1 MSPSDDNAV
10 SIQVLDE
17 PRAGRMN
24 IGYQPD
30 QQTKIVENPPR
41 FTWMPVIED
50 EARYTLRISTDN
62 HYPAANTRI
71 YNNIPVNFF
80 TPDETLTASN
90 YFWSYAVWSEDTQS
104 PITHWSESRQFSINE
119 GLPATPI
126 PGRDNRHA
134 LMSQA
139 HPRLWLNPDT
149 LSAFSDEVAT
159 SKEHCGWN
167 TFFEKSVA
175 PWMARDVMT
184 EPAGYPNHKRVAPVW
199 RQTYIECQELL
210 YAIRHLAIA
219 GQVTKD
225 VALTERAKQ
234 WLLAAASWNP
244 TGTTA
249 RTYTDEWAFRV
260 TLALAWGYDW
270 LYNDLSDE
278 EQAQV
283 REALLVRTREIAD
296 HIIDHARIH
305 LFPYDSHAVRA
316 VSAVLLPAAIALLH
330 EEEEAKEWLDY
341 SIEFLS
347 TVYSPWGD
355 NDGGWAEGPHYWMT
369 GLAYLIDA
377 ANLLKSYTGIDL
389 YQRPFLQKTADFPF
403 YTKPPD
409 IRRATFGD
417 DSTMGDLPCLKLG
430 YNVRQFAGITG
441 NGVYQWY
448 YDEIKRN
455 DPGTEKAFYN
465 WGWWDLNFDDMAY
478 RHDYPTVEAVAP
490 SDIPRLRWF
499 KGIGWTAIQHR
510 MDSSDEHIS
519 FIMKSSPFGSISHS
533 HGDQNAF
540 CLSAYGEDLAIQSGY
555 YVAFNSSMHQK
566 WRRQTI
572 SKNAIL
578 IDGKGQYADSDKT
591 KNLRSTGSITKAIE
605 HEDHIFISGDATNAY
620 RSLNES
626 ITLAQRDVYFVHDSY
641 FVIVDTID
649 TDKPVDI
656 DWRLHANA
664 PMQLGDST
672 FRYTGDKASFYG
684 QVIWSEAGAG
694 VLSQDSGFAGVD
706 PADYDGLAV
715 STCLNIKFP
724 KAIRHRI
731 AVLLVP
737 YRNNE
742 PKRIFNFLDDQG
754 YDCDLYFTDADE
766 RSFKV
771 VIPKSF
777 NVGK

>member
-1 MSPSDDNAV
+1 MPSSLNPSTAL
-10 SIQVLDE
+10 QVLDE
-17 PRAGRMN
+17 PRAGKMN
-24 IGYQPD
+24 IGYRPD
-30 QQTKIVENPPR
+30 QQTEIVENPPR

-50 EARYTLRISTDN
+50 EATYVLRISSDESFSSKNTTVFDN
-62 HYPAANTRI
+62 IA
-71 YNNIPVNFF
+71 VNFF
-80 TPDETLTASN
+80 TPDMALQAGS
-90 YFWSYAVWSEDTQS
+90 YFWSYAVWSPDNNSALT
-104 PITHWSESRQFSINE
+104 TWSQTRTFDIAAD
-119 GLPATPI
+119 LPETPI
-126 PGRDNRHA
+126 PNRA
-134 LMSQA
+134 DRQANFSQA
-139 HPRLWLNPDT
+139 HPRLWLNPET
-149 LSAFSDEVAT
+149 LSTFSAAVA
-159 SKEHCGWN
+159 KDNQHCGWN
-167 TFFEKSVA
+167 DFIEKSVQ
-175 PWMARDVMT
+175 PWTVRDVMR
-184 EPAGYPNHKRVAPVW
+184 EPAGYPNHQRVAPVW
-199 RQTYIECQELL
+199 RKTYIECQELI

-219 GQVTKD
+219 GRVNSD
-225 VALTERAKQ
+225 PALIAHAKK
-234 WLLAAASWNP
+234 WLLEAASWNP

-270 LYNDLSDE
+270 LYDELSAE
-278 EQAQV
+278 EQDLV
-283 REALLVRTREIAD
+283 REALLTRTREIAD
-296 HIIDHARIH
+296 HIIDHARIQ

-330 EEEEAKEWLDY
+330 EADEATEWLDY

-355 NDGGWAEGPHYWMT
+355 SDGGWAEGPHYWMT
-369 GLAYLIDA
+369 GIAYLIDA
-377 ANLLKSYTGIDL
+377 ANLLKSYSAIDL

-430 YNVRQFAGITG
+430 YNVRQFAGVTG
-441 NGVYQWY
+441 NPVYQWY

-455 DPGTEKAFYN
+455 DPGTEKEFYN
-465 WGWWDLNFDDMAY
+465 WGWWDLNFDDMVY
-478 RHDYPTVEAVAP
+478 RHDYPEVKAVVPA
-490 SDIPRLRWF
+490 DIPKLRWF
-499 KGIGWTAIQHR
+499 KGVGWAAIQHKLDDPAQR
-510 MDSSDEHIS
+510 VS

-540 CLSAYGEDLAIQSGY
+540 CLSAYGEDLAIQTGY

-566 WRRQTI
+566 WRRQTL

-578 IDGKGQYADSDKT
+578 LDGKGQYADRDKSRT
-591 KNLRSTGSITKAIE
+591 LKATGNITRAEE
-605 HEDHIFISGDATNAY
+605 HNDHIFMSADATMAY
-620 RSLNES
+620 QTLNES
-626 ITLAQRDVYFVHDSY
+626 VSLVQRDVYFVHDSY
-641 FVIVDTID
+641 FVIVDTVD
-649 TDKPVDI
+649 ASEPVEL
-656 DWRLHANA
+656 DWRMHANA

-672 FRYTGDKASFYG
+672 FRYSGEKAGFYG

-694 VLSQDSGFAGVD
+694 VLTQETGFEGVD
-706 PADYDGLAV
+706 PVDYEGLPV

-724 KAIRHRI
+724 RAIRHRI

-737 YRNNE
+737 YHLQA

-777 NVGK
+777 NVGE